1 MKVKVIIKETYVYEL
16 EIDADSNKQAII
28 KAKELYKTI
37 PDDYTFTA
45 DANSHVKTE
54 FKIA

>member
-28 KAKELYKTI
+28 KAKELYKTV